1 MSKRVG
7 RFQGLEFSDRFQG
20 LGKGVQGLGIRVQGL
35 DDTSLGSRALSKVKF
50 SV

>member
-1 MSKRVG
+1 MG
-7 RFQGLEFSDRFQG
+7 RFQGLEFRDRFEG

-35 DDTSLGSRALSKVKF
+35 DDTSLGSRALTKVQF